1 MPNNLDELMATY
13 RTALSANVGSL
24 DLALLEDKIWEMHK
38 RIAGRGASK
47 VSEKRDYFAKH
58 FGGQGSVYEKRGTV
72 LRAGE
77 WAWICFGLL
86 DREKITYS
94 GAGTILRAVRHVSRA
109 TGIDHRQVMAQALK
123 QYAGTVKS
131 LEKLELNVTRGKGK
145 PVDETAP
152 YSNKAL
158 TSSKEFRSRVHR
170 VVEGFL
176 KATFKSN
183 SVTDYYRG
191 QLEDEF
197 MASID
202 VDIDSLRRGIQ
213 QSKRHARNEIMA
225 TVNEQDFNLA
235 CEVLGCSFVF
245 GNKLTDKEV
254 ALMKRRH
261 KRRAAD
267 LHPDTNTD
275 DESKAEYDRVNRAL
289 EVLTAYIRIRREAS

>member
-1 MPNNLDELMATY
+1 MPSNLDELIAKY
-13 RTALSANVGSL
+13 RTALDAKTGSL

-38 RIAGRGASK
+38 RIAGRGASRLA
-47 VSEKRDYFAKH
+47 EKRNYFVKL
-58 FGGQGSVYEKRGTV
+58 FGGVGSVYEKRGTI

-77 WAWICFGLL
+77 WAWVCFTHL
-86 DREKITYS
+86 DNESISYT
-94 GAGTILRAVRHVSRA
+94 GASTVLRAVWQVSRNTA
-109 TGIDHRQVMAQALK
+109 ITPQRVMDQAMK
-123 QYAGTVKS
+123 QYKGTTKS
-131 LEKLELNVTRGKGK
+131 LQGLERNLTRGKGK
-145 PVDETAP
+145 PIDETAP
-152 YSNKAL
+152 YSDKAV
-158 TSSKEFRSRVHR
+158 TSSKEFRARIHH
-170 VVEGFL
+170 VVDGFL
-176 KATFKSN
+176 KSTFKSN
-183 SVTDYYRG
+183 TVTDYYRG

-202 VDIDSLRRGIQ
+202 VDIDVLRRGIQ

-275 DESKAEYDRVNRAL
+275 DESKAEYAEVNRAL